1 VFYEPES
8 EFMMTEKAQFAVLYQ
23 SYLKHGRELE
33 YQNAWHK
40 IAAYF
45 VEKRGAFGSSL
56 HRTNDGLWIAYSRW
70 PDKAT
75 RNAAW
80 PEDETPSNDL
90 PDEIRQAIITLKDC
104 IERQL
109 PEICMEIV
117 DHLQKQN
124 G

>member
-1 VFYEPES
+1 
-8 EFMMTEKAQFAVLYQ
+8 MTEKAQFAVLYQ
-23 SYLKHGRELE
+23 GYLKQGRELE
-33 YQNAWHK
+33 YQHAWHK

-56 HRTNDGLWIAYSRW
+56 HRTHEGLWIAYSRW

-80 PEDETPSNDL
+80 PEDGTTCNDL
-90 PDEIRQAIITLKDC
+90 PDEIRQAVIMLKDC

-109 PEICMEIV
+109 PEICMEIIY
-117 DHLQKQN
+117 HLQRQN